1 MEPRARDLWVG
12 LFLLV
17 GCAAIAFLSV
27 SVGGATYRGPG
38 GLELFVTFDQVG
50 GLKPRAPVVIG
61 GVKVGQVKSILLDE
75 DLRARVG
82 LDVDGKL
89 RLPTDTSASILTAGV
104 LGDQYVELTP
114 GGAEESLGPGDEI
127 EFKQDAFVLER
138 LIGRLIQN
146 LGASTTRTRRR
157 MRMKRALPIAAAAL
171 LGARLPDA
179 AAGPRRLR
187 GPRSLRDPEPPVLRV
202 QRRPRPHRLRAP
214 RAALALHHA
223 AHPAHRPRQRVPQH
237 ALPGARR
244 ELPRPG
250 ALRLRRQRD
259 AALRRQL
266 DARRGRPLGRLDAP
280 LRDARSTTRTP
291 GRCSRPGA
299 SPPGPSG

>member
-146 LGASTTRTRRR
+146 LGASD
-157 MRMKRALPIAAAAL
+157 K
-171 LGARLPDA
+171 DK
-179 AAGPRRLR
+179 
-187 GPRSLRDPEPPVLRV
+187 EK
-202 QRRPRPHRLRAP
+202 
-214 RAALALHHA
+214 
-223 AHPAHRPRQRVPQH
+223 
-237 ALPGARR
+237 
-244 ELPRPG
+244 EE
-250 ALRLRRQRD
+250 
-259 AALRRQL
+259 
-266 DARRGRPLGRLDAP
+266 
-280 LRDARSTTRTP
+280 
-291 GRCSRPGA
+291 
-299 SPPGPSG
+299 